1 MNATSAIGGQDQERG
16 RAARYR
22 DRRDYERY
30 EVNTPGGSLNYKGAR
45 FPCLIVDI
53 SLSGCCVRSEI
64 PFPPGALANVEI
76 VLPIHGMVLRMVGT
90 TQWVTRENLIGVR
103 FLHGSSRAK
112 NQLAGLLTCLVDKT
126 AADAVRAAVVHAA
139 AAKTSGPGLSLE
151 IPEALLLS
159 LNHPPA
165 PVENEVEEEA
175 SEAETRADAPGSE
188 SNKSSVAMG
197 EVGDWPV
204 TLQLLKDGSHVS
216 GTLAALNIE
225 GCKMKTAQPFVAG
238 IHLRVEV
245 EFQMCGLH
253 FRLVGVIDDVRDKSN
268 LDIRFLE
275 MSRRKQEEIAE
286 VIAEL
291 KESGRKHP

>member
-1 MNATSAIGGQDQERG
+1 MNAISAISGQDQERG

-30 EVNTPGGSLNYKGAR
+30 EVNTPGGSLNYKGVR

-64 PFPPGALANVEI
+64 PFHPGALANVEL
-76 VLPIHGMVLRMVGT
+76 VLPIYGMFLRMVGT
-90 TQWVTRENLIGVR
+90 TQWVTRENLIGIR

-139 AAKTSGPGLSLE
+139 AAKNSGPGLALE

-159 LNHPPA
+159 LNHLETPP
-165 PVENEVEEEA
+165 VKEVEAEA
-175 SEAETRADAPGSE
+175 SEPLTPAEEPGQE
-188 SNKSSVAMG
+188 SGKSGAGMG
-197 EVGDWPV
+197 EMGDWPA
-204 TLQLLKDGSHVS
+204 TLQLVKDGSHMS
-216 GTLAALNIE
+216 GSLAGLHLE
-225 GCKMKTAQPFVAG
+225 GCKIRTAQPFVAG
-238 IHLRVEV
+238 IHVRVEV

-253 FRLVGVIDDVRDKSN
+253 FRLLGVVDDVSDKN
-268 LDIRFLE
+268 TLDIRFVE
-275 MSRRKQEEIAE
+275 MSRRKQEEIAD

-291 KESGRKHP
+291 KASAKA